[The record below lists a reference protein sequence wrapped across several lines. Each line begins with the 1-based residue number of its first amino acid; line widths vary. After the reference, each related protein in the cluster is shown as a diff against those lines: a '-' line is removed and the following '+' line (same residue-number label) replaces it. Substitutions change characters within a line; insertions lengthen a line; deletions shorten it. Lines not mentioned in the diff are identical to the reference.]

1 MLQTVSKKWKS
12 LSLFQKA
19 LFLTLSP
26 FVVLL
31 ALTGIGRSILAWL
44 ELLTRKKV
52 DSKDKE
58 LSQKTSEL
66 EEKTK
71 EAFENIEKLEKEKKD
86 AADKAKDLDA
96 QQAVDFWNS
105 RPKPPGQ

>member
-1 MLQTVSKKWKS
+1 MLQKVSEKWKS
-12 LSLFQKA
+12 LSLFQKT

-26 FVVLL
+26 LVVLL
-31 ALTGIGRSILAWL
+31 ALTGLGRSILAWL

-52 DSKDKE
+52 DDKDKE
-58 LSQKTSEL
+58 LSKETSKL

-71 EAFENIEKLEKEKKD
+71 KVSENIEKLEKEKKD